1 VTVPADDT
9 GGKQAGS
16 THFRVTPNVAGPQ
29 NIPGRDNSFLAAAGA
44 CPLDFHPGTGRFMTV
59 TIRPAAIGAALF
71 WFAAFILVS
80 AGDAFAIVKG
90 TSSSLE
96 RHTLRIVR
104 GGIRCSGVAVARN
117 LVITA
122 GHCGARGTVI
132 GGGAH
137 IAIAGAS
144 RSATLDDGRRIGVSG
159 DAIIARLARPLP
171 AAITPFTVGEGGGE
185 SYTIAGYGTADER
198 HRGAFGYLREARLIA
213 AERFALVDPNRDGSI
228 SASACF
234 GDSGGPVLRGSQ
246 LVGIIT
252 RAAHPHPR
260 IACGHLTRWAPV
272 TVSGEAAATGG
283 NAMTPDQVSPAA
295 IAEAPRKTLKRQK
308 HAKRTPPQWPWFW
321 RTVSTRR

>member
-1 VTVPADDT
+1 
-9 GGKQAGS
+9 
-16 THFRVTPNVAGPQ
+16 
-29 NIPGRDNSFLAAAGA
+29 
-44 CPLDFHPGTGRFMTV
+44 MTV
-59 TIRPAAIGAALF
+59 TIRPAATGAALL
-71 WFAAFILVS
+71 WLAAFMF
-80 AGDAFAIVKG
+80 AFADDAYAIVKG

-132 GGGAH
+132 GGGVH
-137 IAIAGAS
+137 IAIVGAS
-144 RSATLDDGRRIGVSG
+144 RSATLDDGRRIVVSG

-171 AAITPFTVGEGGGE
+171 AAIAPVAVGEGNGD

-198 HRGAFGYLREARLIA
+198 HRGAFGHLREARLVA

-246 LVGIIT
+246 LVGIVT

-272 TVSGEAAATGG
+272 TVSGEASTSGVAAFMSETSE
-283 NAMTPDQVSPAA
+283 TPKLARRGETRSGAQKRRKLATR
-295 IAEAPRKTLKRQK
+295 APS
-308 HAKRTPPQWPWFW
+308 WNWFW
-321 RTVSTRR
+321 RPVSTQR

>member
-1 VTVPADDT
+1 
-9 GGKQAGS
+9 
-16 THFRVTPNVAGPQ
+16 
-29 NIPGRDNSFLAAAGA
+29 
-44 CPLDFHPGTGRFMTV
+44 MTV
-59 TIRPAAIGAALF
+59 TIRPAATGVALF
-71 WFAAFILVS
+71 WLAAFMFAS
-80 AGDAFAIVKG
+80 ANDAYAIVKG
-90 TSSSLE
+90 SSSSLE

-117 LVITA
+117 LVVTA

-137 IAIAGAS
+137 IAIVGAS
-144 RSATLDDGRRIGVSG
+144 RSAMLDDGRRIGVSG

-171 AAITPFTVGEGGGE
+171 AAITPVAVGEGNGE

-198 HRGAFGYLREARLIA
+198 HRGAFGQLREARLVA
-213 AERFALVDPNRDGSI
+213 AERFALVDPDRSGSI

-234 GDSGGPVLRGSQ
+234 GDSGGPVLRGAQ
-246 LVGIIT
+246 LVGIVT

-272 TVSGEAAATGG
+272 TVSGEASTSGHAT
-283 NAMTPDQVSPAA
+283 ALDQVSSAA
-295 IAEAPRKTLKRQK
+295 IAEAPRRTLKRQK
-308 HAKRTPPQWPWFW
+308 HAKRAHPQWPWFW